1 MTGTSH
7 DATTLHVINEHLLD
21 ARHLCRTGELG
32 SQGPVFKALHK
43 GYGIIISY
51 GGHCDTPSRSPFRD
65 LPHITQLSASSLS
78 RSTLLAES
86 SLARMHLPGA
96 AYTQ

>member
-7 DATTLHVINEHLLD
+7 DATTLHTISEHLLD

-32 SQGPVFKALHK
+32 SQGLKALHK
-43 GYGIIISY
+43 GYGIIISC

-65 LPHITQLSASSLS
+65 LPHTTQLSASSLS
-78 RSTLLAES
+78 KSILPAES
-86 SLARMHLPGA
+86 SLARLHLPGA